1 MVHPCHRA
9 VRRDSWTTTNKEA
22 LMMRTHTPYETDL
35 TDAEWAEIAPS
46 VLPPPGQLG
55 AKRRVSS
62 RAVVNALRYLERT
75 GCQWRHLPHD
85 FPKWSTVRYYF
96 DKWTWDHTIQ
106 DLNDLLVRRARV
118 LAGRDPAPSAGS
130 IDSQSVKTT
139 EAGGDRG
146 FDGGKKVTGRKRH
159 EVVDTEGNLLTVR
172 VHAADVPD
180 GEGARLVLWRLRLR
194 WPGLRLLW
202 ADSRYAGADL
212 AAWVQDELGATLEI
226 VRRPKEQTGFVLLPR
241 RWVIERSFAW
251 AGRARRLSKDYEAR
265 AKYSES
271 HVYLASIHRLLRRI
285 STDLATSQVAA

>member
-1 MVHPCHRA
+1 M
-9 VRRDSWTTTNKEA
+9 
-22 LMMRTHTPYETDL
+22 
-35 TDAEWAEIAPS
+35 
-46 VLPPPGQLG
+46 LPAPGQVG
-55 AKRRVSS
+55 AKRHVDT

-75 GCQWRHLPHD
+75 GCQWRQLPHD
-85 FPKWSTVRYYF
+85 LPKWNTVRYYF

-106 DLNDLLVRRARV
+106 GLNDVLVRRARV
-118 LAGRDPAPSAGS
+118 RAGRDAEPSAGS

-139 EAGGDRG
+139 EVGGDRG

-180 GEGARLVLWRLRLR
+180 GEGARLVLWRLGQR

-202 ADSRYAGADL
+202 ADSRYAGPEL
-212 AAWVQDELGATLEI
+212 AAWVQAELGAIVQI
-226 VRRPKEQTGFVLLPR
+226 VRRPKDRTGFVLLPR

-251 AGRARRLSKDYEAR
+251 GGRARRLSKDYEAR
-265 AKYSES
+265 TKYSES

-285 STDLATSQVAA
+285 TTDLLDQQVAA

>member
-1 MVHPCHRA
+1 MLH
-9 VRRDSWTTTNKEA
+9 
-22 LMMRTHTPYETDL
+22 MRTPYETDL
-35 TDAEWAEIAPS
+35 TDAEWAEIAPY
-46 VLPPPGQLG
+46 VLPAPGQLG
-55 AKRRVSS
+55 AKRRVAT
-62 RAVVNALRYLERT
+62 REVVNALRYLERT

-118 LAGRDPAPSAGS
+118 LAGREPEPSAGS

-172 VHAADVPD
+172 VHAADMSD
-180 GEGARLVLWRLRLR
+180 SEGARLV
-194 WPGLRLLW
+194 LW

-212 AAWVQDELGATLEI
+212 AAWVQAELGATLEI

-251 AGRARRLSKDYEAR
+251 GGRARRLSKDYEAR

-271 HVYLASIHRLLRRI
+271 PIYLASIHRLLRRI
-285 STDLATSQVAA
+285 STDLATAQVAA

>member
-1 MVHPCHRA
+1 M
-9 VRRDSWTTTNKEA
+9 TNEEV
-22 LMMRTHTPYETDL
+22 LTMLTRTAYETDL
-35 TDAEWAEIAPS
+35 TDAEWVEIAPY
-46 VLPPPGQLG
+46 VLPAPGQLG
-55 AKRRVSS
+55 AKRRVDT
-62 RAVVNALRYLERT
+62 REVVNALRYLERT

-118 LAGRDPAPSAGS
+118 LAGRHAEPSAGS

-146 FDGGKKVTGRKRH
+146 FDGAKKVTGRKRH
-159 EVVDTEGNLLTVR
+159 EVVDTEGNLLSVR

-180 GEGARLVLWRLRLR
+180 GEGARLVLWRLGQR
-194 WPGLRLLW
+194 WPRLRLLW
-202 ADSRYAGADL
+202 ADSRYAGAAL
-212 AAWVQDELGATLEI
+212 ATWVQDEVGAILQI

-241 RWVIERSFAW
+241 RWGIERSFAW
-251 AGRARRLSKDYEAR
+251 GGRARRLSKDYEAR

-285 STDLATSQVAA
+285 SMDLAADQVAA